1 MSVSDRFQYE
11 ADVRS
16 QRDIDEAEADVSRV
30 DELQMWFRNS
40 AITLAKQLDEIRMLN
55 KTGLRGCDSIEEVI
69 EGAAEEAD
77 ELFAK
82 LLYKERFDAMKEIAA
97 EEPGS

>member
-1 MSVSDRFQYE
+1 MINSDRFQYE
-11 ADVRS
+11 SDVRS
-16 QRDIDEAEADVSRV
+16 QRDINEAEADVARV
-30 DELQMWFRNS
+30 DELQMWFRS
-40 AITLAKQLDEIRMLN
+40 TAITVAKQLHEIRMLDKN
-55 KTGLRGCDSIEEVI
+55 GLRGCDSIEEVI

-97 EEPGS
+97 EEVE